1 MGPFINLTTGRCN
14 WLSQGGDTCGL
25 VTVAMGSI
33 WSVPWGLFL
42 GCSWYFEG
50 VLGPSRHLKWC
61 IDKRWWQPICELI
74 GELMKEEMPARW
86 ARPLPGGESAP
97 PPSHL
102 CQAESSS
109 WGAACTLL
117 SVLGCLAAATPGCQW
132 QESVCNTLLSLPLFF
147 QRIPNTFLQQ
157 LKISLLCN
165 SKVETETDRKSRRGS
180 KLKPQR
186 FRINK
191 SS

>member
-25 VTVAMGSI
+25 VTVAMGCI
-33 WSVPWGLFL
+33 RGVPWG
-42 GCSWYFEG
+42 CSWGCVRYFEG
-50 VLGPSRHLKWC
+50 VLAPSRHLKWC

-102 CQAESSS
+102 CQAES
-109 WGAACTLL
+109 GRHPPPGVLL
-117 SVLGCLAAATPGCQW
+117 AHSCLCWCLACDPGVSVARKCVQHALVPPPLLATDPKHFLATAK
-132 QESVCNTLLSLPLFF
+132 NLSPLQF
-147 QRIPNTFLQQ
+147 
-157 LKISLLCN
+157 
-165 SKVETETDRKSRRGS
+165 EG
-180 KLKPQR
+180 
-186 FRINK
+186 
-191 SS
+191 